1 MSRHAGNDDDHDRGG
16 DRAHDR
22 AGRPANDRADPRAN
36 DRADNRG
43 GDRAEDRGGARADE
57 HADDRVDDR
66 ADNRA
71 GERGLAG
78 IERPDLIARPEPVER
93 SGAAQHRAAESG
105 GGLPWDALRPGVNR
119 KPRRKRVVLND
130 SRNPVT
136 VLRTISELEE
146 QTSVG
151 EVLVRD
157 LVRTQFRMAVG
168 LALLT
173 LAPLAALPLAFYLSP
188 AFAATT
194 LFGVRLPWLLVGVLP
209 FPLLFGVG
217 YWYNRLAERHE
228 KDFVNVVES

>member
-1 MSRHAGNDDDHDRGG
+1 MSRHGGGDGGASSGDRG
-16 DRAHDR
+16 D
-22 AGRPANDRADPRAN
+22 AGADRPADRGPDPERPESQRPGTERPEPTADP
-36 DRADNRG
+36 
-43 GDRAEDRGGARADE
+43 AERSDQ
-57 HADDRVDDR
+57 
-66 ADNRA
+66 
-71 GERGLAG
+71 
-78 IERPDLIARPEPVER
+78 EPVER
-93 SGAAQHRAAESG
+93 SGAAQHRAADASG
-105 GGLPWDALRPGVNR
+105 GSPWDSLRPGVNR

-168 LALLT
+168 LSAI
-173 LAPLAALPLAFYLSP
+173 AFVPLAALPLAFYLSP
-188 AFAATT
+188 AFAAMT
-194 LFGVRLPWLLVGVLP
+194 LFGVRLPWLLIGVLP